1 MRLSFGNLNIWMTL
15 LDVRGPTM
23 QKCREALFLF
33 ISSISFLFMT
43 FGTLYEVSTYMNIHR
58 FAEYSYLNTYLTDPG
73 GLYFILNQ
81 NIKGTITLSIQ

>member
-1 MRLSFGNLNIWMTL
+1 MRVKLEDLAVKSCHLVILIYGCLTL

-43 FGTLYEVSTYMNIHR
+43 FGTLYEVTTYMNIEHR
-58 FAEYSYLNTYLTDPG
+58 FAEDSYLNTYLTDPG
-73 GLYFILNQ
+73 VVYVLF
-81 NIKGTITLSIQ
+81 